1 MICPKCGAEYR
12 QGYTSCA
19 DCHVFL
25 VAERA
30 KAGSGRSAWPQPV
43 DDEPVSYERAA
54 ESDDRGEPAPEPG
67 DPAEDPFCS
76 FWKGNDARVCVELCA
91 VLDEVGIPHKTVHRQ
106 DHLFNFN
113 NQPAYELGVPAS
125 FYEQAELAVKEAFGN
140 DEDEVRLLPPPEEDP
155 RTTTI
160 RKVWAGKSAT
170 ECATVCSELKTAGI
184 YYRVDERRWQ
194 SLGKRLEERYEV
206 VVAEKDF
213 QQAQEITGGI
223 AYADSAA
230 EGDGEDGAE
239 DKDVRLQARDSEP
252 PEPLKRIRDED
263 WHPEDATD
271 LVWSDPEWQEAIEM
285 ALREN
290 DVRTHWE
297 RRDGKGNLFV
307 LPEHETR
314 AREIVRE
321 VVEGTPME

>member
-1 MICPKCGAEYR
+1 
-12 QGYTSCA
+12 
-19 DCHVFL
+19 VFL
-25 VAERA
+25 VADRPE
-30 KAGSGRSAWPQPV
+30 AGSVRSAWPPPV
-43 DDEPVSYERAA
+43 DEPASGERPA
-54 ESDDRGEPAPEPG
+54 ETEGVYRDEPAPEPG
-67 DPAEDPFCS
+67 DPTEDPFCS
-76 FWKGNDARVCVELCA
+76 FWKGNDARVCVELCT

-125 FYEQAELAVKEAFGN
+125 FYEKAELAVKEAFGN

-155 RTTTI
+155 RTRTV

-170 ECATVCSELKTAGI
+170 ECASLCSELKTAGI

-213 QQAQEITGGI
+213 QRAQEITGGI
-223 AYADSAA
+223 EYVESAD

-239 DKDVRLQARDSEP
+239 DPDIALEALDSEP
-252 PEPLKRIRDED
+252 REPLQRIRDED
-263 WHPEDATD
+263 WHPEDATE
-271 LVWSDPEWQEAIEM
+271 LVWSGEPEWQEAIEM

-297 RRDGKGNLFV
+297 TQDGKRNLYV
-307 LPEHETR
+307 LPQHEKR

-321 VVEGTPME
+321 VVEGAPMQ